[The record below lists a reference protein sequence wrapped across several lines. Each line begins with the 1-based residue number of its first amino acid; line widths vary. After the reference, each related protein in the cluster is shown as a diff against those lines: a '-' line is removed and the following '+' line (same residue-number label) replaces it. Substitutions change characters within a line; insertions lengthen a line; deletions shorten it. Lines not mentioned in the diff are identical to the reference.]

1 MAKSWR
7 KLLNEENISVQT
19 SLAVGR
25 RMGRSSAD
33 ISPSISILTTV
44 ESHLTSLCKH
54 LGKQLSNR
62 LTENPTPI
70 LITTLRKCFDLE
82 DILVNLEDDKVTD
95 EMKKKNVDE
104 RAKYNEE
111 QIEKILDQYITFV
124 EKFQRL
130 TVAGSEYD
138 EIVNRFEHILFQ
150 THIFS
155 SGCDKRFTKKG
166 KVLQPRKP
174 KVFKFLH
181 IFWRNL
187 HSTKDLKISLLSS

>member
-1 MAKSWR
+1 
-7 KLLNEENISVQT
+7 
-19 SLAVGR
+19 
-25 RMGRSSAD
+25 MGRSSAD

-62 LTENPTPI
+62 LTENPTPS
-70 LITTLRKCFDLE
+70 LITTLGKCFDLE

-95 EMKKKNVDE
+95 EMKKNVRNVAE

-150 THIFS
+150 THICS
-155 SGCDKRFTKKG
+155 PGYNMMCTKK
-166 KVLQPRKP
+166 
-174 KVFKFLH
+174 
-181 IFWRNL
+181 
-187 HSTKDLKISLLSS
+187 